1 MLFDNVINEDVVNNL
16 DEDTVNELLKMFEKA
31 GY

>member
-1 MLFDNVINEDVVNNL
+1 MFENVINEDVVNNL
-16 DEDTVNELLKMFEKA
+16 DDATLEELLAIFEKA

>member
-16 DEDTVNELLKMFEKA
+16 DGDTVNELLNMFEKV

>member
-1 MLFDNVINEDVVNNL
+1 MFENVINEDVVNNL
-16 DEDTVNELLKMFEKA
+16 DDATLEELLAIFKKA